1 MGLAEILIRTFEE
14 KLFPKLSP
22 REPPL
27 ETWPA
32 VVLRYGTPTRE
43 LRLYVPEPEV
53 TASIVNLLRSRREW
67 MAVSSAVDLIQRRCT
82 ATLAYLGLLNDQLES
97 IAQAGTLQITIAPEM
112 LTARQF
118 PWEYVLAEAT
128 RPLRFFSPGQK
139 LGKAF
144 LIARHLSGVARVDK
158 VPSKLLVVESAPG
171 RIGRMYELESERRA
185 VASSLD
191 LGNVLPLANPDLDEL
206 IGQVTSYQPD
216 IIHLAGVDSQQ
227 GAAILGTNQT
237 QVPGMYLHTHDEPT
251 VVPFKN
257 LATALLVGA
266 VKPQLVSFN
275 MYNSSD
281 GAAEVV
287 AGGAQAAIGF
297 QDEVDDEV
305 AESFFGAF
313 YGAWKQS
320 DFQDLGEA
328 YRSAWLALGAYAEKV
343 RGTGIVLWTAVPLIE
358 DAPRTRR
365 PKRTATPER
374 IVRADALA
382 ADDDP
387 YSHFRIQYTPPSQ
400 LNYSMLHN
408 NANIVPLFTIQRQKP
423 GVHKG
428 LTVEVRL
435 SAGVEEAVYKE
446 TFTLDDKNVT
456 AHVHERIRVPLT
468 AGLSRSLDEGMFSTV
483 YASVR
488 WGEHV
493 LQEQTDR
500 VQFLPIDEWRYDT
513 LNCRWLP
520 SFVFPRDPVV
530 RQIVDAAQRYLVALR
545 DDSTAGF
552 DGYQSYEPNGSS
564 MEERCRAIDAQVQAL
579 WWAVVHDYSLA
590 YINPP
595 PSFRDDAQRLRT
607 PSEVIEGRRGTCI
620 DLTLL
625 LAACLEYV
633 EIYPVIFLL
642 NDHAFPGYWRS
653 ERSYLELSAVMTK
666 TPIAPAEALAD
677 AAWMLGKNRFAD
689 VVGLVQQGH
698 IVPLESVLLTSR
710 SGFWPAVE
718 EGLQDLRSKRHFDSM
733 FDVKT
738 ARKSVTPLPIWSK
751 RL

>member
-1 MGLAEILIRTFEE
+1 M
-14 KLFPKLSP
+14 
-22 REPPL
+22 
-27 ETWPA
+27 
-32 VVLRYGTPTRE
+32 
-43 LRLYVPEPEV
+43 
-53 TASIVNLLRSRREW
+53 
-67 MAVSSAVDLIQRRCT
+67 
-82 ATLAYLGLLNDQLES
+82 
-97 IAQAGTLQITIAPEM
+97 
-112 LTARQF
+112 
-118 PWEYVLAEAT
+118 
-128 RPLRFFSPGQK
+128 
-139 LGKAF
+139 
-144 LIARHLSGVARVDK
+144 
-158 VPSKLLVVESAPG
+158 
-171 RIGRMYELESERRA
+171 
-185 VASSLD
+185 
-191 LGNVLPLANPDLDEL
+191 
-206 IGQVTSYQPD
+206 
-216 IIHLAGVDSQQ
+216 
-227 GAAILGTNQT
+227 
-237 QVPGMYLHTHDEPT
+237 
-251 VVPFKN
+251 
-257 LATALLVGA
+257 
-266 VKPQLVSFN
+266 
-275 MYNSSD
+275 
-281 GAAEVV
+281 
-287 AGGAQAAIGF
+287 
-297 QDEVDDEV
+297 
-305 AESFFGAF
+305 
-313 YGAWKQS
+313 
-320 DFQDLGEA
+320 
-328 YRSAWLALGAYAEKV
+328 
-343 RGTGIVLWTAVPLIE
+343 
-358 DAPRTRR
+358 
-365 PKRTATPER
+365 
-374 IVRADALA
+374 
-382 ADDDP
+382 
-387 YSHFRIQYTPPSQ
+387 
-400 LNYSMLHN
+400 
-408 NANIVPLFTIQRQKP
+408 
-423 GVHKG
+423 
-428 LTVEVRL
+428 
-435 SAGVEEAVYKE
+435 
-446 TFTLDDKNVT
+446 T
-456 AHVHERIRVPLT
+456 AHVHERVRVPLT

-552 DGYQSYEPNGSS
+552 DGYQSYEPKGAS

-579 WWAVVHDYSLA
+579 WWAIVHDYSLA

-607 PSEVIEGRRGTCI
+607 PSEVIQGRRGTCI

-625 LAACLEYV
+625 IAACLEYV

-666 TPIAPAEALAD
+666 TPIAPAEAMAD

-738 ARKSVTPLPIWSK
+738 ARKSVTPLPLWSK